1 MTAHRFVV
9 ALGASTS
16 RYHRAARP
24 LRARTLLEAE
34 RWAQEWLGHRR
45 ASRFGGTIWDRWS
58 IAHVPSQQTLPVIVA
73 HGDETG
79 TVSSARDR
87 GWVD

>member
-1 MTAHRFVV
+1 MSEYRFVV

-34 RWAQEWLGHRR
+34 RWAQEWLEYRR
-45 ASRFGGTIWDRWS
+45 ASRFGGVIWDRWS
-58 IAHVPSQQTLPVIVA
+58 IAHVPDGQTLPKIVA

-79 TVSSARDR
+79 MVSSARDH